1 MGQYKV
7 DVAEARIKEI
17 NPDAVVHTYKTFYAP
32 QTADQ
37 FDFTQYDYVVDAI
50 DTVILGAILGIVL
63 GEKASVLYPIGQIW
77 LNLLFVLLVLL
88 MMTQLFDAG
97 CTLINSCGDTVA
109 SMLVT
114 RVLYGKD
121 WFKKGLNE
129 REHAEIGQK
138 KRVTLYMEKQLLWD
152 ETHYG
157 DCTCRPDM
165 HGILIPGKRGRI
177 LSVLYTAGGE
187 GTHPTVI
194 LLHGIPGCER
204 NLDLAQ
210 ALKEKPVL
218 CIGATMDLYTPP
230 QLHGGPLAQAVRRA
244 GGTLFREVT
253 YPTDHFFADYRLAV
267 AGTVTEFLKGQLP
280 K

>member
-1 MGQYKV
+1 
-7 DVAEARIKEI
+7 
-17 NPDAVVHTYKTFYAP
+17 
-32 QTADQ
+32 
-37 FDFTQYDYVVDAI
+37 
-50 DTVILGAILGIVL
+50 
-63 GEKASVLYPIGQIW
+63 
-77 LNLLFVLLVLL
+77 
-88 MMTQLFDAG
+88 
-97 CTLINSCGDTVA
+97 
-109 SMLVT
+109 
-114 RVLYGKD
+114 
-121 WFKKGLNE
+121 
-129 REHAEIGQK
+129 
-138 KRVTLYMEKQLLWD
+138 MEKQLLWD

-157 DCTCRPDM
+157 DCACRPDM

-210 ALKEKPVL
+210 A
-218 CIGATMDLYTPP
+218 
-230 QLHGGPLAQAVRRA
+230 VRRT

-280 K
+280 Q

>member
-1 MGQYKV
+1 MG
-7 DVAEARIKEI
+7 
-17 NPDAVVHTYKTFYAP
+17 
-32 QTADQ
+32 
-37 FDFTQYDYVVDAI
+37 
-50 DTVILGAILGIVL
+50 
-63 GEKASVLYPIGQIW
+63 
-77 LNLLFVLLVLL
+77 
-88 MMTQLFDAG
+88 
-97 CTLINSCGDTVA
+97 
-109 SMLVT
+109 
-114 RVLYGKD
+114 
-121 WFKKGLNE
+121 
-129 REHAEIGQK
+129 
-138 KRVTLYMEKQLLWD
+138 KQLLWD

-157 DCTCRPDM
+157 DCACRPDM

-210 ALKEKPVL
+210 A
-218 CIGATMDLYTPP
+218 
-230 QLHGGPLAQAVRRA
+230 VRRA

-280 K
+280 Q